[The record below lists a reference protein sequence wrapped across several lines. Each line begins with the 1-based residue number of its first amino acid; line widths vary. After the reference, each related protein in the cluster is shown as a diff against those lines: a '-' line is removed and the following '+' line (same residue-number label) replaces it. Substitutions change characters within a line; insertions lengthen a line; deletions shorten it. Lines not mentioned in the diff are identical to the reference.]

1 MFDTIIDPLVF
12 ANNNNN
18 NNNERNTKNV
28 TSSST
33 SSTTTTLI
41 EGFNNNNKS
50 LPSNIRYMET
60 IMEPIAA
67 KNCSYWGTY
76 LYGHIGHPPTIQH
89 LHGRT
94 ELNTTVFSK

>member
-18 NNNERNTKNV
+18 TNQRNTKNV
-28 TSSST
+28 TSST
-33 SSTTTTLI
+33 SSTLI
-41 EGFNNNNKS
+41 EGFNNTKP
-50 LPSNIRYMET
+50 LPSTIRYMET

-94 ELNTTVFSK
+94 ELNTTTFLL